1 MPRANS
7 EGRLLGTIMTKDE
20 VLQMFRESGALLEGH
35 FRLTSGLHSDRY
47 LQCALVLQNANQAAL
62 LGAALASGLKTI
74 SEAPDLPIQ
83 GAIVEV
89 IVTKR
94 AEAGGSTPLFAGKRW
109 GVVLA
114 VLASLFAYALVLN
127 FLGFLAAT
135 FLVLTLLFKIP
146 AQQSWKGA
154 LGAAALT
161 TAGTYA
167 LFAYALQCSLP
178 SGILEFLGL

>member
-1 MPRANS
+1 MKTGDLLPSLLLILFGALFCRSSLLIGIGSIGAPGPGLIPFGTGALLILFS
-7 EGRLLGTIMTKDE
+7 LGTI
-20 VLQMFRESGALLEGH
+20 
-35 FRLTSGLHSDRY
+35 
-47 LQCALVLQNANQAAL
+47 
-62 LGAALASGLKTI
+62 
-74 SEAPDLPIQ
+74 
-83 GAIVEV
+83 VEM
-89 IVTKR
+89 IVTR
-94 AEAGGSTPLFAGKRW
+94 RTEAGSSTPLFTGKRW

-161 TAGTYA
+161 TASTYA

>member
-1 MPRANS
+1 MKTGDLLPSLLLILFGALFCRSSLHIGIGSIGAPGPGLIPFGTGALLILFS
-7 EGRLLGTIMTKDE
+7 LGTIVEM
-20 VLQMFRESGALLEGH
+20 
-35 FRLTSGLHSDRY
+35 
-47 LQCALVLQNANQAAL
+47 
-62 LGAALASGLKTI
+62 
-74 SEAPDLPIQ
+74 
-83 GAIVEV
+83 IVA
-89 IVTKR
+89 KR
-94 AEAGGSTPLFAGKRW
+94 TGAGGSTPLFTGKRW

-161 TAGTYA
+161 TASTYA